1 MKKLMSVL
9 LVVLLGLASL
19 PAQATP
25 PTISEFTEAMQSHQG
40 FFNFYHDTD
49 SGAIYLQV
57 PRQQQKFI
65 FQTSLPWGLGSN
77 DIGLDRGQLGA
88 TRLAS
93 FYIEGNKALLTHH
106 NTFFR
111 ANSDN
116 AAERASISEAFA
128 DSVIAGFAVVA
139 ADAQHVL
146 IDYTPF
152 LLSDTHGIV
161 QRLQQ
166 SEQGNYKVAPER
178 SVVFPERSKAFADN
192 TELEAKVTFSGQ
204 GKGQYVRQVAPDAD
218 HLTLHLH
225 HSFIRL
231 PDDGYTPRKFH
242 PKSGFWAEEHRDYAA
257 PLGESMAVK
266 YIPRH
271 RLEQGETI
279 TYYLDPGV
287 PEPVRSA
294 LLDGARWWSDAF
306 AAAGHPD
313 GFEVKELPADADPM
327 DIRYNVIQW
336 VHRATRGWS
345 YGASVID
352 PRTGEILK
360 GHVTLGSLRVRQDML
375 IAQSLLAPYA
385 EDLTTAQQAQL
396 EQDIEAMAL
405 ARIRQLSAHEVGH
418 TLGIAHNFAASSHDR
433 ASVMDYPHPL
443 ISLST
448 KADGLTLAGAYAEG
462 IGLWD
467 KQVVRYGYG
476 DESLETILAENE
488 QLGLTFISDADARPA
503 GGAHPDAHLWDNGSD
518 AVTELERVLAVRR
531 AALAQFGLANLATD
545 APISD
550 LRTLLVPMYL
560 LHRYQLEAAVKMV
573 AGVHYDYAVK
583 GADSTHASVATRPV
597 NAAQQK
603 RALAIISSSLSTEHL
618 QLPPE
623 VERLLLPFAYGSSAS
638 RENFSGYTSLVP
650 DADTIAAS
658 TARFTLQLLLHP
670 ARLERLAQQQRLDAT
685 LPDVRE
691 VLDSVAAEAI
701 TPASAIAASS
711 TEQRIAFEALTA
723 IVELYQTAATGVVK
737 ATAFAFLQDQLAQ
750 WQQHAPSAHQRFV
763 VQALQGLLHEHHAWP
778 LKPAPALPPGS
789 PI

>member
-1 MKKLMSVL
+1 MKKFMSAL
-9 LVVLLGLASL
+9 LVVVCWLAS
-19 PAQATP
+19 PAVQADTP
-25 PTISEFTEAMQSHQG
+25 SISEFTESMQPHQG
-40 FFNFYHDTD
+40 FFTFYHDPQ
-49 SGAIYLQV
+49 SGSIYLQV
-57 PRQQQKFI
+57 PKQQQQFI

-93 FYIEGNKALLTHH
+93 FYLEGNKALLVHH
-106 NTFFR
+106 NTFYR

-116 AAERASISEAFA
+116 VAERISIDEAFA
-128 DSVIAGFAVVA
+128 DSVIAGFTVVA
-139 ADAQHVL
+139 ANEEHVL

-152 LLSDTHGIV
+152 LLSDTHGV
-161 QRLQQ
+161 AKRLQQ
-166 SEQGNYKVAPER
+166 TEQGNFKVAIDR
-178 SVVFPERSKAFADN
+178 SVVYPARSKAFVDN
-192 TELEAKVTFSGQ
+192 TELEAKVTFSGE
-204 GKGQYVRQVAPDAD
+204 GKGRYVRQVAPDAD

-231 PDDGYTPRKFH
+231 PDDNYSPREFH

-257 PLGESMAVK
+257 PLGASMAVK

-271 RLEQGETI
+271 RLSKGETI

-294 LLDGARWWSDAF
+294 LLEGARWWQDAF
-306 AAAGHPD
+306 AAAGHPG

-345 YGASVID
+345 YGSSVID

-385 EDLTTAQQAQL
+385 ADLSAEQHAQL
-396 EQDIEAMAL
+396 EDNIEAMAL

-418 TLGIAHNFAASSHDR
+418 TLGIAHNFAASSRDR

-448 KADGLTLAGAYAEG
+448 KTNGLTLAGAYAEG

-476 DESLETILAENE
+476 NEPLAAILEENQ
-488 QLGLTFISDADARPA
+488 QLGLAFISDADARPA
-503 GGAHPDAHLWDNGSD
+503 GGAHPDAHLWDNGND

-531 AALAQFGLANLATD
+531 TALQQFGLANLGNG
-545 APISD
+545 APVSD

-560 LHRYQLEAAVKMV
+560 LHRYQVEAAVKML

-583 GADSTHASVATRPV
+583 TAKTNAATVATRPV
-597 NAAQQK
+597 NAAQQQ
-603 RALAIISSSLSTEHL
+603 RALDILSATLSADQL
-618 QLPPE
+618 QLPQS
-623 VERLLLPFAYGSSAS
+623 VEQLLLPYAYGSGAT
-638 RENFSGYTSLVP
+638 RENFSGFTSLVP
-650 DADTIAAS
+650 DADTMAAS
-658 TARFTLQLLLHP
+658 TARFTLQLMLHP
-670 ARLERLAQQQRLDAT
+670 ARLERLAQQQRFDSKIPT
-685 LPDVRE
+685 VTE
-691 VLDSVAAEAI
+691 VLQSIANAAI
-701 TPASAIAASS
+701 VPAQATAAST
-711 TEQRIAFEALTA
+711 TEQRLAFEALTA
-723 IVELYQTAATGVVK
+723 LVELYQSAPSGVVK
-737 ATAFAFLQDQLAQ
+737 ASAFAFLQDQLGSWQAQ
-750 WQQHAPSAHQRFV
+750 PSSAHQRFIV
-763 VQALQGLLHEHHAWP
+763 SALEQLLEEQQPWP
-778 LKPAPALPPGS
+778 LKPAPQLPPGS

>member
-1 MKKLMSVL
+1 MKHFMSAL
-9 LVVLLGLASL
+9 LVMVCWLASNT
-19 PAQATP
+19 AYANT
-25 PTISEFTEAMQSHQG
+25 PTINEFTESMQPHQG
-40 FFNFYHDTD
+40 FFTFYHD
-49 SGAIYLQV
+49 SQNGNVYLQV
-57 PRQQQKFI
+57 PRAPQKFI

-93 FYIEGNKALLTHH
+93 FYLEGNKALLIHH

-116 AAERASISEAFA
+116 TAERTSIDEAFA
-128 DSVIAGFAVVA
+128 DSVIAGFSVVA
-139 ADAQHVL
+139 ANETAVL

-152 LLSDTHGIV
+152 LLSDTHGVV

-166 SEQGNYKVAPER
+166 TEQGSYKVAADR
-178 SVVFPERSKAFADN
+178 SVVYPARSKAFVDN

-204 GKGQYVRQVAPDAD
+204 GKGRYVRQVAPDAD

-231 PDDGYTPRKFH
+231 PDDNYTPREFH
-242 PKSGFWAEEHRDYAA
+242 PQSGFWAEEHRDYAA
-257 PLGESMAVK
+257 PLGQPMAVK

-271 RLEQGETI
+271 RLQKGETI

-287 PEPVRSA
+287 PEPVRTA
-294 LLDGARWWSDAF
+294 LLDGARWWQDAF
-306 AAAGHPD
+306 AAAGHPN
-313 GFEVKELPADADPM
+313 GFAVKELPAAADPM

-345 YGASVID
+345 YGSSVID

-385 EDLTTAQQAQL
+385 DDFTPEQQEQL
-396 EQDIEAMAL
+396 ESTIKAMAL

-418 TLGIAHNFAASSHDR
+418 TLGIAHNFAASSRDR

-448 KADGLTLAGAYAEG
+448 ENNGLTLAGAYAEG

-476 DESLETILAENE
+476 DTSLSAILDENQ
-488 QLGLTFISDADARPA
+488 QLGLSFISDADARPA

-531 AALAQFGLANLATD
+531 TALQQFGLANLANG
-545 APISD
+545 AVVSD
-550 LRTLLVPMYL
+550 LRTLLVPLYL
-560 LHRYQLEAAVKMV
+560 LHRYQTEAAVKML
-573 AGVHYDYAVK
+573 AGVHYNYAVK
-583 GADSTHASVATRPV
+583 TADSSAADVATRPV
-597 NAAQQK
+597 NAAQQQ
-603 RALAIISSSLSTEHL
+603 RALAILTATLTTEHL
-618 QLPPE
+618 QLPQA
-623 VERLLLPFAYGSSAS
+623 VEKLLLPYAYGSSAT
-638 RENFSGYTSLVP
+638 RENFTGYTSLVP
-650 DADTIAAS
+650 DADTMAAS
-658 TARFTLQLLLHP
+658 TARFTLQLLLDP
-670 ARLERLAQQQRLDAT
+670 ARLERLAQQQRFDADIPSVT
-685 LPDVRE
+685 DV
-691 VLDSVAAEAI
+691 L
-701 TPASAIAASS
+701 ASIATAAIAPAHKVNASS
-711 TEQRIAFEALTA
+711 TEQRLAFEALTA
-723 IVELYQTAATGVVK
+723 VVELSTKAPTGVVK
-737 ATAFAFLQDQLAQ
+737 SATFVFLQEQLER
-750 WQQHAPSAHQRFV
+750 WQQQPVSAHQRFIV
-763 VQALQGLLHEHHAWP
+763 RALQGLLHEQRDWP
-778 LKPAPALPPGS
+778 LTPAPALPPGS